1 MERPHSNGA
10 VPYIGGGVRMLDK
23 YSRVARMYPAI
34 LCSLPFFILNYF
46 LLADYAGGVLSSF
59 MAIKWAGGITMSLA
73 CAYLVSQMGRFIGKE
88 CYEKN
93 IFGDE
98 LHMPTTNLLM
108 HSDPTF
114 SPEFKSKI
122 HSKITEDF
130 DLQVCTIAEEEK
142 NETQTR
148 KRIVE
153 CVGLIRS
160 KVKDGR
166 LVLQHNTEYGFVR
179 NLVGGSTIA
188 ALISVVNVVIFVYF
202 HPDSVALTLSIV
214 LAVIYLFIASLGKY
228 LIRRYGYR
236 YSKVLIQEYVHL

>member
-1 MERPHSNGA
+1 MKVAYACSSTLALLRSVVAAHQSGLRLHNVSRSSERSGH
-10 VPYIGGGVRMLDK
+10 
-23 YSRVARMYPAI
+23 
-34 LCSLPFFILNYF
+34 
-46 LLADYAGGVLSSF
+46 
-59 MAIKWAGGITMSLA
+59 
-73 CAYLVSQMGRFIGKE
+73 
-88 CYEKN
+88 
-93 IFGDE
+93 
-98 LHMPTTNLLM
+98 
-108 HSDPTF
+108 
-114 SPEFKSKI
+114 
-122 HSKITEDF
+122 
-130 DLQVCTIAEEEK
+130 IAEAGARH
-142 NETQTR
+142 QAVRLSRAQR